1 MSDNTGSGA
10 RTDTL
15 RGRPIKVVTTGAVL
29 MLLAIIATLVV
40 SRRSILPFVAREER
54 YVVATE
60 AAMLS
65 ILVVELVVR
74 LLSLHFSGP
83 RLIERGTRL
92 RLIVRIVGYSTALL
106 SEVSILASNAALGI
120 SVGAVVGVAI
130 AFAAQNVVGGLLA
143 AVLILGTRMVRVG
156 EEIVVNQTRG
166 IVSDISLTHTVLS
179 VEEDV
184 VFIPNSL
191 LISAMVRRKRRS
203 APGDAAVRDW

>member
-1 MSDNTGSGA
+1 MSEKTADVTRGSA
-10 RTDTL
+10 L
-15 RGRPIKVVTTGAVL
+15 RGRPARAVTSGAVL
-29 MLLAIIATLVV
+29 MVLAIIATLVV
-40 SRRSILPFVAREER
+40 SRRGILPFVAREER
-54 YVVATE
+54 YIMATE

-65 ILVVELVVR
+65 IFVVELAVR
-74 LLSLHFSGP
+74 LLSRHFSAP
-83 RLIERGTRL
+83 RLVERGTRL

-166 IVSDISLTHTVLS
+166 IVSDISLTHTVLA

-191 LISAMVRRKRRS
+191 IISSMVRRRRRTI
-203 APGDAAVRDW
+203 PGDAAVRDW

>member
-1 MSDNTGSGA
+1 MSDHTGVGT
-10 RTDTL
+10 RETGP
-15 RGRPIKVVTTGAVL
+15 RGRPVPVVTGGAIL
-29 MLLAIIATLVV
+29 MVFALIATLVV
-40 SRRSILPFVAREER
+40 SRRGILSFVAREER
-54 YVVATE
+54 YIVATE
-60 AAMLS
+60 AALLS
-65 ILVVELVVR
+65 ILLVELAVR
-74 LLSLHFSGP
+74 LLSRHFSAP
-83 RLIERGTRL
+83 RLVERGTRL

-130 AFAAQNVVGGLLA
+130 AFAAQNVVGGILA

-191 LISAMVRRKRRS
+191 IISAMVRRRRRS
-203 APGDAAVRDW
+203 TPEDSAVRDW

>member
-1 MSDNTGSGA
+1 MSDNTGVGTKEA
-10 RTDTL
+10 AL
-15 RGRPIKVVTTGAVL
+15 RGRPARVVMSGAVL
-29 MLLAIIATLVV
+29 MVLAIIATLVV
-40 SRRSILPFVAREER
+40 SRRNLLPFVAREER

-74 LLSLHFSGP
+74 LLSLHFSAP

-92 RLIVRIVGYSTALL
+92 RLIVRIVGYSIALL

-191 LISAMVRRKRRS
+191 LISAMVRRRRRS
-203 APGDAAVRDW
+203 TPGDAAVRDW